1 MSLGTLTAAPV
12 HRWHVPKGV
21 ATWWPVAVGLLVLYV
36 PTYRDL
42 AAVFWASENGAPGV
56 VVLATWFWLVW
67 RERAAL
73 GEGAPTELGSRLGWA
88 CVALGA
94 ALYVMGRSQQLYQLE
109 AGSQLVLLPG
119 IALVMLGPASMKR
132 LWFAWLFLSFTVP
145 WPGSFMD
152 ALLVP
157 LKEFVSAAVTEVL
170 YRGGLPIARD
180 GVVIYAGPYQLFIAD
195 ACSGLNQLVALGAIG
210 VLYVYLAGHRSRVR
224 NAILLVAILPIAA
237 CANLARV
244 TALVLAT
251 YFGGDGLGLALHD
264 YVSYAEIAV
273 AFGGFF
279 VLDAALRA
287 GTGLTRRVR

>member
-1 MSLGTLTAAPV
+1 MWG
-12 HRWHVPKGV
+12 
-21 ATWWPVAVGLLVLYV
+21 PVALGLLLLYV

-56 VVLATWFWLVW
+56 VVLAIWFWLMW

-73 GEGAPTELGSRLGWA
+73 AASAPTALGSRIGWVG
-88 CVALGA
+88 VAFGV
-94 ALYVMGRSQQLYQLE
+94 ALYVLGRSQQLYQLE
-109 AGSQLVLLPG
+109 AGSQLVLLPA
-119 IALVMLGPASMKR
+119 IALVMLGPASTRR
-132 LWFAWLFLSFTVP
+132 LWFAWLFLAFTVP

-210 VLYVYLAGHRSRVR
+210 VLYVYLAGHRSRLR
-224 NAILLVAILPIAA
+224 NAILLAAILPIAT
-237 CANLARV
+237 CANLLRV
-244 TALVLAT
+244 TTLVLAT

-279 VLDAALRA
+279 VLDAALRV
-287 GTGLTRRVR
+287 GTGLARAGR